1 MENASK
7 ALIMAG
13 GMLVGILVLTLA
25 VYLFITFGTQAS
37 KVGDIVKEQ
46 QIEKFNSDFT
56 SYVDKDNITIYDVIT
71 VANRARQYNKKNGL
85 SETDV
90 NYITVALLG
99 TSPPHQHL
107 ENEKDTDYENLTEYE
122 KLLENDRNEISN
134 TTIISGKYL
143 PIYTCS
149 GNDIEY
155 GTEGR
160 VKKIVF
166 KATP

>member
-25 VYLFITFGTQAS
+25 AYLFFTFGTQAS
-37 KVGDIVKEQ
+37 KIGDRVKEQ

-56 SYVDKDNITIYDVIT
+56 SYIDKENITIYDVIT
-71 VANRARQYNKKNGL
+71 VANRAKAYNEKNEL
-85 SETDV
+85 DETDV
-90 NYITVALLG
+90 DYYITVSLLN
-99 TSPPHQHL
+99 TSPRQYQHL
-107 ENEKDTDYENLTEYE
+107 EKENDDEYKNLLEKD
-122 KLLENDRNEISN
+122 RNKINSLDVKA
-134 TTIISGKYL
+134 GKYL
-143 PIYTCS
+143 ALYTCS

-155 GTEGR
+155 NTEGR